1 MDGLESVLF
10 LAEEWELELGPRLE
24 NTNEA
29 IVHLTDDAVLRVDLY
44 DDARFEERIA
54 VLQAADGCGY
64 ARLLRHDV
72 DRRAMLLE
80 RLEPFAATFEDV
92 QRALADAWRVE
103 TDYPLRTAA
112 DKAQELARF
121 IEEYWQ
127 HFGRPTPQAKVDR
140 ALELCESRAAAW
152 DPSDAVVVHGDAHAY
167 NVLRRMNGEL
177 AFIDPEPF
185 RCERAY
191 DIAVALRMG
200 GDANGQPQA
209 VREWHFVER
218 LSTGL
223 QCLRL
228 GYHDLARDMFDD
240 S

>member
-1 MDGLESVLF
+1 MEPVLL
-10 LAEEWELELGPRLE
+10 LAEQWKLELGPRLE

-44 DDARFEERIA
+44 DNATFEERIA
-54 VLQAADGCGY
+54 VLQAADGRGY
-64 ARLLRHDV
+64 ARLLRHDL

-92 QRALADAWRVE
+92 QRALADAWLVE
-103 TDYPLRTAA
+103 TGHPLRTAV
-112 DKAQELARF
+112 DKARGLAQF

-127 HFGRPTPQAKVDR
+127 HFDRPTPRAKVDR
-140 ALELCESRAAAW
+140 ALELCESRADAW
-152 DPSDAVVVHGDAHAY
+152 DPSDAVVVHGDAHTH
-167 NVLRRMNGEL
+167 NVLRRANGEL

-200 GDANGQPQA
+200 GGADGQPQA
-209 VREWHFVER
+209 VREWHFIER

-228 GYHDLARDMFDD
+228 GYDDLARDLFDD
-240 S
+240 P

>member
-1 MDGLESVLF
+1 VDGLESVLL
-10 LAEEWELELGPRLE
+10 LADEWELELGPRLE

-44 DDARFEERIA
+44 DNATFEQRVA

-72 DRRAMLLE
+72 GRRAMLLE
-80 RLEPFAATFEDV
+80 LLEPFAATFEDV

-103 TDYPLRTAA
+103 TDYPFRTAA
-112 DKAQELARF
+112 DKARDLAQF

-127 HFGRPTPQAKVDR
+127 HFERPTPRAKVDH

-152 DPSDAVVVHGDAHAY
+152 DPADAVVVHGDAHAH
-167 NVLRRMNGEL
+167 NVLRRANGEL

-200 GDANGQPQA
+200 GDAQDQPRA
-209 VREWHFVER
+209 VQEWHFIER

-228 GYHDLARDMFDD
+228 GYHELARDLFDD

>member
-1 MDGLESVLF
+1 VDGLESVLL
-10 LAEEWELELGPRLE
+10 LAEEWELDLGPRLE

-44 DDARFEERIA
+44 DNATFEERVA

-64 ARLLRHDV
+64 ARLLRYDV

-92 QRALADAWRVE
+92 ERALADAWRVK
-103 TDYPLRTAA
+103 TDHPLRTAA
-112 DKAQELARF
+112 DKARELAEF
-121 IEEYWQ
+121 IEEYWRYFAQ
-127 HFGRPTPQAKVDR
+127 PTPRAKVDR

-152 DPSDAVVVHGDAHAY
+152 DPSDAVVVHGDAHAH
-167 NVLRRMNGEL
+167 NVLRRANGEL
-177 AFIDPEPF
+177 ALIDPEPF

-191 DIAVALRMG
+191 DIAVALRLG

-209 VREWHFVER
+209 VREWLFVER

-228 GYHDLARDMFDD
+228 GYHDLARGLFDD
-240 S
+240 P